1 MRAYERLLNYV
12 KIYTTSEEEGGATPS
27 AAREFDLG
35 NVLTEELKE
44 IGVENVRI
52 TKNCYVY
59 GEIPATPGM
68 EHIPA
73 LGFIAHMDTAPD
85 FQRRRG
91 KTTDYRRL

>member
-52 TKNCYVY
+52 TKNC
-59 GEIPATPGM
+59 
-68 EHIPA
+68 
-73 LGFIAHMDTAPD
+73 
-85 FQRRRG
+85 
-91 KTTDYRRL
+91 